1 MAYTKKFRNRNRFV
15 FLNNDPSYRNLL
27 ENKNISDLQQ
37 YGTKT
42 LPDIQKISGIT
53 YVTHVWKT
61 GDKWYKLADLYYKDP
76 TKWWVIA
83 FYNQRPTEAHV
94 TPGEVVYIPLPL
106 DSILY
111 QIGY

>member
-1 MAYTKKFRNRNRFV
+1 MRYSKNKIKTSKNRAYRQYLKNRGLKQISHYNTSKLRHPTV
-15 FLNNDPSYRNLL
+15 ENLQDF
-27 ENKNISDLQQ
+27 ERVS
-37 YGTKT
+37 
-42 LPDIQKISGIT
+42 
-53 YVTHVWKT
+53 HVWKT

-83 FYNQRPTEAHV
+83 FYNQKPTEAHV

-106 DSILY
+106 DSILF

>member
-15 FLNNDPSYRNLL
+15 FLNNDASYKNLL

-53 YVTHVWKT
+53 YGTHVWKT
-61 GDKWYKLADLYYKDP
+61 GDRYSKLADQYYQRP
-76 TKWWVIA
+76 ELWWVIA
-83 FYNQRPTEAHV
+83 HYNKKPSESSVNLGDVILIPTPIDA
-94 TPGEVVYIPLPL
+94 
-106 DSILY
+106 ILY
-111 QIGY
+111 YL